1 MWFRGVYKMPPLS
14 FAIGSFE
21 QMRPKQSEGR
31 TGKAASETVWLR
43 TQPLRLTSL
52 LSGDIDILQEP

>member
-1 MWFRGVYKMPPLS
+1 MWFRRVYKMLPLS

-43 TQPLRLTSL
+43 THSL
-52 LSGDIDILQEP
+52 